1 MKLRQSCVQD
11 DCLQMVQDE
20 WWPCNVANVCDFLHL
35 VNASM
40 CIQQCIDNGTGGY
53 LFCSYNILFCTVFAL
68 YFFNDGI
75 AHTATAQKG
84 VRNSGD
90 ISVICSFL
98 AL

>member
-1 MKLRQSCVQD
+1 MIYSC
-11 DCLQMVQDE
+11 
-20 WWPCNVANVCDFLHL
+20 
-35 VNASM
+35 
-40 CIQQCIDNGTGGY
+40 IGGY
-53 LFCSYNILFCTVFAL
+53 LLDSYNILFCTVFAL
-68 YFFNDGI
+68 CFFNDCI

>member
-1 MKLRQSCVQD
+1 
-11 DCLQMVQDE
+11 MVLM
-20 WWPCNVANVCDFLHL
+20 A
-35 VNASM
+35 
-40 CIQQCIDNGTGGY
+40 IY
-53 LFCSYNILFCTVFAL
+53 SYNILFCIVFAL
-68 YFFNDGI
+68 YFFNDCI

>member
-1 MKLRQSCVQD
+1 MW
-11 DCLQMVQDE
+11 QMYVIFCI
-20 WWPCNVANVCDFLHL
+20 W
-35 VNASM
+35 SM
-40 CIQQCIDNGTGGY
+40 QACEFNQWIDNSTGGY
-53 LFCSYNILFCTVFAL
+53 VFYSYNILFFAL
-68 YFFNDGI
+68 YLHCIFFGDCI